1 MILERYI
8 FREILQKLLW
18 IIGLLLL
25 ILASNRFVG
34 FLADAAEGK
43 IPGELVLQMLSMKML
58 ATLPKLLPISLFISV
73 TLALSRLAQ
82 DRELTIMSGTGL
94 STTFQLKTVLK
105 FAAAFSILVFISSFI
120 VGPWAE
126 NGVSTLKGR
135 AEQESDISGI
145 GAGQFKEFSKGDRI
159 VYVENMRAGG
169 EEMEGVFLQVRQQ
182 NGLGVLR
189 SSTARY
195 EFSER
200 TGSRYIAFKQ
210 GHRYVGTPGKMNYRI
225 TRYRTYGVL
234 LDQNENSK
242 TVLKLEAVPSLSL
255 LDSEYP
261 EYKAEFQWRLS
272 YIFATLLLP
281 LLAVALNG
289 LAFRETRYVPLFIAI
304 MVYFIYS
311 NLLGISKTLIKRDD
325 LTPFIGMWWV
335 HLLLILTVVV
345 ILKYPKIRH
354 WRRRDT
360 SQQLLSEKAESRE

>member
-8 FREILQKLLW
+8 YKEILEKLLW

-34 FLADAAEGK
+34 FLADAAEGEL
-43 IPGELVLQMLSMKML
+43 PGELVFQMLTMKML
-58 ATLPKLLPISLFISV
+58 STLPKLLPISLFISV

-94 STTFQLKTVLK
+94 AAGFQIKTVFK
-105 FAAAFSILVFISSFI
+105 FALAFSLIVFISSFV

-126 NGVSTLKGR
+126 NGVSGLKGR

-159 VYVENMRAGG
+159 VYVENMAADN
-169 EEMEGVFLQVRQQ
+169 EAMENVFLQVRQRDT
-182 NGLGVLR
+182 LGVLR
-189 SSTARY
+189 SSSANY

-200 TGSRYIAFKQ
+200 TGSRYIAFQQ
-210 GHRYVGTPGKMNYRI
+210 GHRYVGKPGMLDYQI

-234 LDQNENSK
+234 IEQNEEAK
-242 TVLKLEAVPSLSL
+242 TVVKLEAVPSLKL
-255 LDSEYP
+255 IGSERPPYQ
-261 EYKAEFQWRLS
+261 AELQWRMS
-272 YIFATLLLP
+272 YIIATLLLP

-289 LAFRETRYVPLFIAI
+289 LSFRETRYVPLFIAI

-325 LTPFIGMWWV
+325 LSAMIGMWWV
-335 HLLLILTVVV
+335 HILLV
-345 ILKYPKIRH
+345 ITIIAIFKYPQIRF
-354 WRRRDT
+354 WRHRNIR
-360 SQQLLSEKAESRE
+360 QQVLSNRNLS

>member
-8 FREILQKLLW
+8 YREILQKLLW
-18 IIGLLLL
+18 ILGLLLL

-94 STTFQLKTVLK
+94 SSLFQFRTILK
-105 FAAAFSILVFISSFI
+105 FAAIFSILVFLSSFVI
-120 VGPWAE
+120 GPWAE
-126 NGVSTLKGR
+126 NGVSRLKGR
-135 AEQESDISGI
+135 AEQEADITGI

-159 VYVENMRAGG
+159 VYVENMGAGG
-169 EEMEGVFLQVRQQ
+169 EEMENVFLQVRQR

-189 SSTARY
+189 SSSARY

-210 GHRYVGTPGKMNYRI
+210 GHRYVGTPGQMDYRI

-234 LDQNENSK
+234 IEQNENAK
-242 TVLKLEAVPSLSL
+242 AVLKLEAVPSLKL
-255 LDSEYP
+255 LGSEYP
-261 EYKAEFQWRLS
+261 EYKAELQWRLS
-272 YIFATLLLP
+272 YIFAALLLP
-281 LLAVALNG
+281 LLAVSLNG
-289 LAFRETRYVPLFIAI
+289 LSFRETRYVPLFIAI

-325 LTPFIGMWWV
+325 LTPLIGMWWV
-335 HLLLILTVVV
+335 HLLLIGTIVL
-345 ILKYPKIRH
+345 IYKYPYLRH
-354 WRRRDT
+354 WRRRDL
-360 SQQLLSEKAESRE
+360 SQQLLRGRD